1 MKGTLLAHV
10 RRVSTSPEG
19 RALVHAVG
27 DAGLEVKIEVP
38 VEAVRGV
45 SGDHVL
51 MLAWSLHP
59 LPLAPQPQAASTS
72 PATTEATGEPMA
84 PATAGPAAPAADPAR
99 PSPSAVD
106 QQFMALMSRA
116 ASSAAAPTTPATS
129 PGEGPTARPEHPL
142 AALLGIGRPPT

>member
-1 MKGTLLAHV
+1 MKGSLLAHV

-38 VEAVRGV
+38 VEAVRGI
-45 SGDHVL
+45 SGEHVL

-59 LPLAPQPQAASTS
+59 LPLAPQP

-116 ASSAAAPTTPATS
+116 ASSAAAPNAPVTS